1 MPYHRVSVTQ
11 ERPAYL
17 PQGIEAPRGGVF
29 FSSEPPGTGTWRI
42 SGSSNFSRL
51 GSCGFFPGF
60 IVRPIRGLTTKT
72 RSDALLLKLVL
83 LKRAPKIGTS
93 PKNGNFV
100 RSLTTL

>member
-1 MPYHRVSVTQ
+1 MPYHFVYARGDT
-11 ERPAYL
+11 L
-17 PQGIEAPRGGVF
+17 IPQGIEAPRGGGF
-29 FSSEPPGTGTWRI
+29 FSSDPPGTGTWRI

-51 GSCGFFPGF
+51 GSCGFSPGF
-60 IVRPIRGLTTKT
+60 IVRTIRGVITKT
-72 RSDALLLKLVL
+72 SSDSLLLNFVL